1 LKNLSKKILLFLFLL
16 VFNSSFAQYPQHFTY
31 DDENGLPNNEVY
43 SIVQDNKGFIWIGC
57 DGGLYKYDGIRYT
70 SYKSDSQ
77 KSRSMNGLTLSSQGK
92 LYCTNFQSQVF
103 VVENDSLI
111 ELKTNSIQT
120 ITSIAAGSDQKI
132 YVNHIFG
139 ISIYNERTKKWENN
153 HFLKAKQTNHQDQFV
168 TKSGKKNPKG
178 AVLFIHQSGIGT
190 ITSTQYNFF
199 KCDVFKENTP
209 GLFLMD
215 YHKENLWIFSMENQ
229 LIYKYSKNSIK
240 KVTNKN
246 LLSVLAKR
254 KITSVR
260 SLADGKLWIC
270 TYNGIIKY
278 DTEKDIATL
287 YYPELSFSDCLLDRE
302 GSYWLST
309 LQAGILRIPNLDL
322 IVWNKEHEQLKNEK
336 ISSICFGVKHIF
348 FATLDGSVGQLDIK
362 TGEILIYNSDTK
374 ADVQSFDF
382 DAITQTLWFNIN
394 NVLYAIKDGKLNARK
409 TSEITAIK
417 ARKQIGEF
425 LFIGSSKGSYVNG
438 ELIEPSWSRNVLHD
452 YFHNLVYFVTNN
464 GLLQLHFSGGKWKV
478 KKHLLKGI
486 QLLSAEINSENQQL
500 YVLTFDGKI
509 NKVSKNGVVEKVCE
523 VSDKIQS
530 YQIKI
535 HHSKIYVAT
544 NKGLQIYDLKSN
556 KWQILTKLSGLASN
570 NIQGLV
576 ILDNIIWLATGKG
589 IQKIPINKKDKIKRS
604 LIYLKKCLVG
614 ERKINPFNTINLKS
628 GESLQLYPEAIAYKS
643 NGDFQY
649 AYRLKNSDSIWIKL
663 PASVEVIDI
672 QNIPIGNFQIELKL
686 IDHQGFDSENTLQLK
701 GYVSPP
707 FWRSWWFISILIL
720 VVSLLV
726 YLYFKSRIRKI
737 KRNQQKEIERINLEN
752 ELILSRES
760 ALKTQMNP
768 HFIFNVLNS
777 IKAYIYKNEKQ
788 NASSYL
794 SDFSDLIRMF
804 LNMSNQPLIPLAEE
818 LNMLNLYINLEAML
832 LNKDFE
838 FKLDIE
844 KGINQQQIKIPSLII
859 QPFVENAFKHGLH
872 HKSGEKKL
880 TISIQQI
887 DASTLKIEIE
897 DNGIGREAT
906 REIQEKSLKTH
917 TSFATSAI
925 EKRIELLSRGNN
937 KVKVETIDLK
947 AENKAIG
954 TKVIV
959 TIAIQND
966 KENPNPT
973 S

>member
-1 LKNLSKKILLFLFLL
+1 MKNLSKKILLFLFLL
-16 VFNSSFAQYPQHFTY
+16 IFSSSFAQYPQHFTY

-43 SIVQDNKGFIWIGC
+43 SIVQDKKGFIWIGC
-57 DGGLYKYDGIRYT
+57 DGGLFKYDGIRYI
-70 SYKSDSQ
+70 SYKSESQ
-77 KSRSMNGLTLSSQGK
+77 KSRSMNGLTISSQGK

-120 ITSIAAGSDQKI
+120 ITSISAGSDEKI

-153 HFLKAKQTNHQDQFV
+153 HFLKAKQTNHQDRFV

-178 AVLFIHQSGIGT
+178 AFLYIHRNGIGT
-190 ITSTQYNFF
+190 ITPTENKFF
-199 KCDVFKENTP
+199 KCGVFQKNTP

-215 YHKENLWIFSMENQ
+215 YHKDNLWIFSVENQ
-229 LIYKYSKNSIK
+229 LIYKYSKNSIQ

-246 LLSVLAKR
+246 LLSALAKR

-270 TYNGIIKY
+270 TYNGVIKY
-278 DTEKDIATL
+278 DTEKDLATL

-302 GSYWLST
+302 GNYWLST

-322 IVWNKEHEQLKNEK
+322 IVWNKEHQQLKNEK
-336 ISSICFGVKHIF
+336 IATICYGNKHIF
-348 FATLDGSVGQLDIK
+348 FATLDGSVGQLDINS
-362 TGEILIYNSDTK
+362 GEISIYNSENK

-382 DAITQTLWFNIN
+382 DFGTQTLWFNIN
-394 NVLYAIKDGKLNARK
+394 NVLYSIKDGNLNANK
-409 TSEITAIK
+409 SPETTAIK
-417 ARKQIGEF
+417 SRKQIGNTV
-425 LFIGSSKGSYVNG
+425 FIGSSNGSYVNG
-438 ELIEPSWSRNVLHD
+438 KLIDPSWSRKIQYDASTNT
-452 YFHNLVYFVTNN
+452 VYFITNN
-464 GLLQLHFSGGKWKV
+464 GLLKLNFQLGKWKI
-478 KKHLLKGI
+478 KQHLLKGI
-486 QLLSAEINSENQQL
+486 QLLSGEISEVNHQV

-523 VSDKIQS
+523 ISDKIQS
-530 YQIKI
+530 YQLKI
-535 HHSKIYVAT
+535 HDSKMYVAT
-544 NKGLQIYDLKSN
+544 NKGLWIYNLKTK
-556 KWQILTKLSGLASN
+556 KWQVLTKLSGLASN

-576 ILDNIIWLATGKG
+576 IVDNIIWLATGKG
-589 IQKIPINKKDKIKRS
+589 IQKIPLSEKEKSKLAHVYI
-604 LIYLKKCLVG
+604 KKCIVG
-614 ERKINPFNTINLKS
+614 TKKINVSNSINLKF
-628 GESLQLYPEAIAYKS
+628 GESVLIYPEAIAYKS

-649 AYRLKNSDSIWIKL
+649 AYRLKNTDSTWIKL
-663 PASVEVIDI
+663 PASIEIIDI
-672 QNIPIGNFQIELKL
+672 QNIPVGNFQLELKL
-686 IDHQGFDSENTLQLK
+686 IDHQGFDSENIIQLK
-701 GYVSPP
+701 GYVRPP
-707 FWRSWWFISILIL
+707 FWRSWWFLSILIIL
-720 VVSLLV
+720 VSILI
-726 YLYFKSRIRKI
+726 YSFFKSRIRKI
-737 KRNQQKEIERINLEN
+737 KLNQQKEIERINLEN
-752 ELILSRES
+752 ELRLSRES

-838 FKLDIE
+838 FKLDID
-844 KGINQQQIKIPSLII
+844 KGINQQLIKIPSLII

-872 HKSGEKKL
+872 HKAGEKKL
-880 TISIQQI
+880 TISIQHI
-887 DASTLKIEIE
+887 DDSILKIVIE

-947 AENKAIG
+947 AENKAKG

>member
-1 LKNLSKKILLFLFLL
+1 MKNLSKKILLFLFLL
-16 VFNSSFAQYPQHFTY
+16 IISSSFAQYPQHFTY

-43 SIVQDNKGFIWIGC
+43 SIAQDKKGFIWIGC
-57 DGGLYKYDGIRYT
+57 DGGLYKYDGIRYI

-77 KSRSMNGLTLSSQGK
+77 KSRSINGLTISSQGK

-111 ELKTNSIQT
+111 ELKTNSIQML
-120 ITSIAAGSDQKI
+120 TSISASSDAKI
-132 YVNHIFG
+132 YVNHLFG
-139 ISIYNERTKKWENN
+139 IAIYNERTKKWANQSYFKVNRTNN
-153 HFLKAKQTNHQDQFV
+153 QNQYV
-168 TKSGKKNPKG
+168 TKSGKQNPKG
-178 AVLFIHQSGIGT
+178 EVLFIRQSGIGT
-190 ITSTQYNFF
+190 ITPKKYSFF
-199 KCDVFKENTP
+199 KCAIFQENTP
-209 GLFLMD
+209 GLFLLD
-215 YHKENLWIFSMENQ
+215 YHKNKLWIFSVENQ
-229 LIYKYSKNSIK
+229 LVYKYSKNSIQ

-246 LLSVLAKR
+246 LLSVLSKR

-278 DTEKDIATL
+278 DTEKDLATL

-302 GSYWLST
+302 GNYWLST
-309 LQAGILRIPNLDL
+309 LQAGVLRIPNLDL
-322 IVWNKEHEQLKNEK
+322 IVWNKEHQQLKNEK
-336 ISSICFGVKHIF
+336 IATICYGNKHLF
-348 FATLDGSVGQLDIK
+348 FATLDGSVGQLEIK
-362 TGEILIYNSDTK
+362 SGEISIYNSENK

-382 DAITQTLWFNIN
+382 DVSTQTLWFNIN
-394 NVLYAIKDGKLNARK
+394 NVLYSIKDGKLNANK
-409 TSEITAIK
+409 SPETTAIK
-417 ARKQIGEF
+417 SRKQIGNTV
-425 LFIGSSKGSYVNG
+425 FIGSSNGSYVNG
-438 ELIEPSWSRNVLHD
+438 KLIEPSWSRKIQYDASTNT
-452 YFHNLVYFVTNN
+452 VYFITNN
-464 GLLQLHFSGGKWKV
+464 GLLKLNFQLGKWIIKQ
-478 KKHLLKGI
+478 HLLKGI
-486 QLLSAEINSENQQL
+486 QLLSGEINEANHQV

-509 NKVSKNGVVEKVCE
+509 IRISENGSIEQITE
-523 VSDKIQS
+523 ITDKIQS
-530 YQIKI
+530 YQLKI
-535 HHSKIYVAT
+535 HNSKIYVAT
-544 NKGLQIYDLKSN
+544 NKGLWIYDLTSK
-556 KWQILTKLSGLASN
+556 KWQILNKLSGLASN
-570 NIQGLV
+570 NIQSLV
-576 ILDNIIWLATGKG
+576 IVDKTIWLATGKG
-589 IQKIPINKKDKIKRS
+589 IQKIPISKKDKIK
-604 LIYLKKCLVG
+604 LTHIYIKKCQVG
-614 ERKINPFNTINLKS
+614 ERKINPLNPINLKS
-628 GESLQLYPEAIAYKS
+628 GESLQLFPEAIAYKS
-643 NGDFQY
+643 NGDYQY

-663 PASVEVIDI
+663 PASVEIIDI
-672 QNIPIGNFQIELKL
+672 PNIPIGNFRLELKL
-686 IDHQGFDSENTLQLK
+686 IDHQGFDSENIILLK

-707 FWRSWWFISILIL
+707 FWRSWWFISLLIL

-726 YLYFKSRIRKI
+726 YFYFKSRIQKI
-737 KRNQQKEIERINLEN
+737 KFNQQKEIERINLEN
-752 ELILSRES
+752 ELRLSRES

-838 FKLDIE
+838 FKLDID
-844 KGINQQQIKIPSLII
+844 KGVNQQQVKIPSLII

-872 HKSGEKKL
+872 HKAGEKKL

-887 DASTLKIEIE
+887 DDSILKIEIE

-925 EKRIELLSRGNN
+925 EKRIELLSRGSN
-937 KVKVETIDLK
+937 KVEVETIDLK
-947 AENKAIG
+947 SENKALG

-966 KENPNPT
+966 KKNPNLT